1 MAAKESRLALL
12 HEKLTEAFLQ
22 MLEDPGEEGL
32 KAAELTAIAK
42 FLKDNNITCEID
54 KNPRLKE
61 LKDRVTDNVTRF
73 PFNPAVER

>member
-12 HEKLTEAFLQ
+12 HEKLTEAFLK
-22 MLEDPGEEGL
+22 LLDEPPEEGL
-32 KAAELTAIAK
+32 TAAEFTAISK

-54 KNPRLKE
+54 KNPKLKE